1 MPVIASFREDLDQ
14 ADLNLRNLFEVSVL
28 TEEGQAMAD
37 GCRSDPGV
45 HHSRPSSSLPG
56 LSHDCCEYSSNLS
69 VNRNPLKVTLNSAN
83 CTKSERSRRG
93 ILRKEN
99 TEVQFREGND

>member
-1 MPVIASFREDLDQ
+1 MSVIASFREDLDQ
-14 ADLNLRNLFEVSVL
+14 ADLYLRNLFEVSVL

-45 HHSRPSSSLPG
+45 HHLGPSSLLPSL
-56 LSHDCCEYSSNLS
+56 SNDCCEYSGNLS
-69 VNRNPLKVTLNSAN
+69 INRNPLKVTLNSAN
-83 CTKSERSRRG
+83 CTKSERSGRS

-99 TEVQFREGND
+99 T